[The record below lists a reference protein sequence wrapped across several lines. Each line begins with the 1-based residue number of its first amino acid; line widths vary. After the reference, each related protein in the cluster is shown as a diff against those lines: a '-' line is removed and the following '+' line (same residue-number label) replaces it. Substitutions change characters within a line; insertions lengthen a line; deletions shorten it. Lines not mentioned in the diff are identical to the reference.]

1 MKRVDIWLY
10 DQHDLCS
17 IRLSVLDKRNGKLS
31 EEGRKKRKRFIKKLI
46 SLGSGSKDG
55 T

>member
-10 DQHDLCS
+10 DQYGLCS
-17 IRLSVLDKRNGKLS
+17 IRLLVMDKRNSKLS

-55 T
+55 A